1 LRRSCRVRIE
11 GGEEM
16 RVRER
21 GIRVGRERGWVE
33 CEVEISLFLLYSRK
47 ERPFKERGA
56 KIPLVQ

>member
-1 LRRSCRVRIE
+1 VRIE

-56 KIPLVQ
+56 KIPMVQ